1 MTVYTLSSNLPEDS
15 FVDWT
20 QTSLWAQGNVPEE
33 SSAQVYFNDT
43 GRNYFIEIE
52 QGEKISI
59 GSFSLESNHLVLDGS
74 LVSAGSVSVSAGA
87 GIQLYGG
94 TLEAQSLHFN
104 GTPGVDLGLVGVGTV
119 TVAGPIYNDS
129 TIIAGNATGQSDMTS
144 LTLNAAYVDNLGLL
158 EASVGTTFTVN
169 VTLAAGI
176 ANYAYRTLTGGTYE
190 AISGGSLDLK
200 TNGTIANDSAT
211 LILDG
216 AGTDTIASYNP
227 ATSQYVPIQSTLTQV
242 TSSGTLELDAASYST
257 VGGLTVQGLLKLIGA
272 ADFSA
277 ATLYLTSGG
286 QAVLS
291 DAFPGESMTL
301 SAKEI
306 INNGQISVDGVGGGV
321 ATISGAVSGS
331 GSIVVGP
338 AVTTLNQF
346 GAPVTTTANVELTG
360 ADCNSL
366 TFSDGTG
373 SVILDTPAAVTGSVQ
388 HFTSGDTIVLSHVA
402 LASVTSYAYANGVL
416 TLHEG
421 GTALHLAFSGSYTT
435 QDFALS
441 TDPATGGVAI
451 TGTSLIGISSA
462 AHMS

>member
-20 QTSLWAQGNVPEE
+20 QTSLWAQGEAPED

-43 GRNYFIEIE
+43 GRDYFIEIG
-52 QGEKISI
+52 QGENVSI
-59 GSFSLESNHLVLDGS
+59 GSFSIESNHLVLDGS

-87 GIQLYGG
+87 GIQIYGG
-94 TLEAQSLHFN
+94 TLAAQSLHLN
-104 GTPGVDLGLVGVGTV
+104 GTPGLDLGLVGVGTV

-129 TIIAGNATGQSDMTS
+129 TIIAGNATGLSDLTS

-169 VTLAAGI
+169 VTLAAGF
-176 ANYAYRTLTGGTYE
+176 ANYAYWTLTGGTYE
-190 AISGGSLDLK
+190 AISDGTLDLK
-200 TNGTIANDSAT
+200 TNGIIANDAAT

-216 AGTDTIASYNP
+216 AGIDTIASYNP
-227 ATSQYVPIQSTLTQV
+227 ATGQYVPIQATLTQV
-242 TSSGTLELDAASYST
+242 MSAGMLELDAASYATS
-257 VGGLTVQGLLKLIGA
+257 GGLTVQGVLKLIGA

-277 ATLYLTSGG
+277 ATLYLTSSG

-301 SAKEI
+301 SATEI

-321 ATISGAVSGS
+321 ATISGPVCGS
-331 GSIVVGP
+331 GSILLGP
-338 AVTTLNQF
+338 AVTSYVRGQQ
-346 GAPVTTTANVELTG
+346 VITTANVELTG
-360 ADCNSL
+360 ADSNSL

-373 SVILDTPAAVTGSVQ
+373 SFILDTPAAVTGSVQ
-388 HFTSGDTIVLSHVA
+388 HFTSGDTIVLSHVT

-421 GTALHLAFSGSYTT
+421 GTTLHLDFSGSYTT

-441 TDPATGGVAI
+441 TDSATGGLAI
-451 TGTSLIGISSA
+451 TGTSLIGVAPASHIT
-462 AHMS
+462 